1 MPGAST
7 MSQPPDASTCRQALA
22 RLKRRDLKRA
32 TRRVIHAG
40 RGLQS
45 SVYEVEAGGCR
56 AAVKDFSRTP
66 HWFRRLAA
74 PFLVRREIA
83 ALERLDG
90 LSCVP
95 RFYARIDRWAF
106 AMELV
111 EGTPLDT
118 FAMGEL
124 DHAAFP
130 KVQAAI
136 DEIHARHVSH
146 CDLKRRSNLLL
157 TPQGDI
163 VLIDFAAAIIG
174 GRPGRFLL
182 NWLQREAAHVDD
194 KSLPRLKSF
203 VAPQLMTE
211 EDRRKLE
218 NPTRLER
225 WVRKLLKR

>member
-1 MPGAST
+1 
-7 MSQPPDASTCRQALA
+7 MSQLSSTSTCRRSLSL
-22 RLKRRDLKRA
+22 LKRRDLKRS

-45 SVYEVEAGGCR
+45 SVFEVEFGGCR

-66 HWFRRLAA
+66 IWFRRLLA
-74 PFLVRREIA
+74 PLLVSREVA
-83 ALERLDG
+83 ALKHLDG

-95 RFYARIDRWAF
+95 AFYARIDRLSF
-106 AMELV
+106 AMEFI

-118 FAMGEL
+118 FALGEL
-124 DHAAFP
+124 DDSAFP
-130 KVQAAI
+130 RVQAAI
-136 DEIHARHVSH
+136 DEMHARGVSH

-174 GRPGRFLL
+174 RRRGRFVL
-182 NWLQREAAHVDD
+182 NWLQRESAQVDN
-194 KSLPRLKSF
+194 KSLPRLKNF
-203 VAPQLMTE
+203 VAPHLMTE
-211 EDRRKLE
+211 EDRHKLA